1 MKNKKTAGLLRILIA
16 IIAFVGFSYLA
27 YISISQVKLGLDLAG
42 GVSIT
47 YQAVEENPSAEA
59 MSDTIYKLQQR
70 VQTYSTEAEVYKEGN
85 NRINID
91 IPGVSDANSIL
102 ESLGKP
108 GSLFFQDMNGNQLL
122 TGDQVKTA
130 KAGIIQGNNNV
141 GNSYV
146 VELSF
151 TDEGAKAFADATA
164 ANVGKQ
170 IAIVYDGK
178 VISSPVVK
186 QAITGGQASIDGMQS
201 YEEAERA

>member
-130 KAGIIQGNNNV
+130 KAGIKNR
-141 GNSYV
+141 Y
-146 VELSF
+146 
-151 TDEGAKAFADATA
+151 
-164 ANVGKQ
+164 
-170 IAIVYDGK
+170 
-178 VISSPVVK
+178 
-186 QAITGGQASIDGMQS
+186 
-201 YEEAERA
+201 